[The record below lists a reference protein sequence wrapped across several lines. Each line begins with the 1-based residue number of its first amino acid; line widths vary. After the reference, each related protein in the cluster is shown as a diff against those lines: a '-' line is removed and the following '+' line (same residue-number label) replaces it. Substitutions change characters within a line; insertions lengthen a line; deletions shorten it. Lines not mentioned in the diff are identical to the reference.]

1 MEAHVRRIARGALLA
16 VLAPGI
22 NGCGGY
28 HDESNASNN
37 PQSRGVGS
45 VIVTVRDPLLVPAA
59 NVAIRVNRGWADG
72 DRDARSDDFDRAE
85 IHDVPA
91 RGLDAGASQPCECT
105 YSSVPFVVRIP

>member
-22 NGCGGY
+22 NGCGGGSY
-28 HDESNASNN
+28 HDESNASSN

-45 VIVTVRDPLLVPAA
+45 VIVTVRGHLLVPAA
-59 NVAIRVNRGWADG
+59 NVAIRMNSRWADG
-72 DRDARSDDFDRAE
+72 DRDARTDAFGRAE
-85 IHDVPA
+85 IHDVSA
-91 RGLDAGASQPCECT
+91 AGLDAGAFT